1 MNLIASVWVSHRAA
15 NSNLNS
21 NSKKLDHFAELEL
34 ELELGKNIFSELEL
48 ELELEK
54 NCSSSL
60 ARYLNC

>member
-48 ELELEK
+48 ELEK